1 MKAFLERNKVIY
13 NLNLFFFLHFCCTG
27 TIFNAKTVGEFFRVH
42 FYEKMVRAV
51 QGPKVGLKVM
61 SKK

>member
-1 MKAFLERNKVIY
+1 MKAFLERNKVLY
-13 NLNLFFFLHFCCTG
+13 NLNLFFFSPFLLYRDY
-27 TIFNAKTVGEFFRVH
+27 FNAKTVGDFLRVH
-42 FYEKMVRAV
+42 FYEKMVRTV